1 MEDALRLWREK
12 ISINKAQTELNLTT
26 DTKDNE
32 NLFHKNISNKS
43 KAKEIP
49 LPLLDAEGNIAT
61 KNEEKTE
68 LLNVFFPFSAL
79 VNLPLA
85 TEKWR
90 RLFY

>member
-1 MEDALRLWREK
+1 MEDALRLCREK

-26 DTKDNE
+26 DTNDNE
-32 NLFHKNISNKS
+32 NLFHK
-43 KAKEIP
+43 IP